1 MCYPFFLFKIRFGA
15 FFVLNGLLVALFY
28 FLLTLIETV
37 IDLCRG
43 KLHHKRIAANSRH
56 WQPFSISS

>member
-1 MCYPFFLFKIRFGA
+1 M